1 MLPRATLSNVAVPQ
15 GRRPTQ
21 AFLKL
26 LKKAEQ
32 RFLRARLRI
41 GIIYSSFQS
50 RARRKRARRSCVS
63 QADLADLKS
72 MEALG

>member
-41 GIIYSSFQS
+41 GIICLQQLSEPRPEGSGPAEAFFS
-50 RARRKRARRSCVS
+50 NLVLAS
-63 QADLADLKS
+63 QT
-72 MEALG
+72 